1 MNVNQWI
8 DVKKKTPAEGSCPS
22 NWIADFR
29 EQRFGGFS
37 EHRDGR
43 GPDTRRALRQAHIKS
58 DKDLWE
64 RPTGSLKSRLNI

>member
-8 DVKKKTPAEGSCPS
+8 DVKKS

-58 DKDLWE
+58 DKWE
-64 RPTGSLKSRLNI
+64 LPTGSLKSRPNI

>member
-8 DVKKKTPAEGSCPS
+8 DVKKS

-64 RPTGSLKSRLNI
+64 RPTVRLKIRPWNLMPNS